1 MIAKFSKKTIPF
13 LTHSGQQTDPDWLI
27 EHQPEYDALI
37 RLPFI
42 ALAEYLKQAMQSD
55 AADYHFPTKGIGR
68 IKRLANKVMPGE
80 PHYKDWLSLS
90 ASRPSDSRFERNPHL
105 FFGILPNEAPW
116 NGVIVSGGLFM
127 PSGPQLKKMR
137 HAIAKDAKPFHSLF
151 KDRHFKARF
160 KEGFSSFN
168 IASRAPRGFDPE
180 HPDMEWLRLKS
191 FLVVKKISMSEF
203 TSPAL
208 PDSLVTDFKQLLRL
222 NRLTE
227 GVLANR

>member
-1 MIAKFSKKTIPF
+1 MDEKFSKKTLPF
-13 LTHSGQQTDPDWLI
+13 LTQAGQQTDPEWLSA
-27 EHQPEYDALI
+27 HQAEYDALV

-42 ALAEYLKQAMQSD
+42 ALAEHLKQAMQSD

-137 HAIAKDAKPFHSLF
+137 NAISEDAKPFHSLF
-151 KDRHFKARF
+151 KDKKFKERF

-168 IASRAPRGFDPE
+168 IAARAPRGCDPE
-180 HPDMEWLRLKS
+180 HPDIEWLRLKS
-191 FLVVKKISMSEF
+191 FLVVKKLATAEF
-203 TSPAL
+203 ASAELADT
-208 PDSLVTDFKQLLRL
+208 LVADFKQLLRL
-222 NRLTE
+222 NRLIE
-227 GVLANR
+227 EIVMG

>member
-1 MIAKFSKKTIPF
+1 MEVKFSKKTIPF
-13 LTHSGQQTDPDWLI
+13 LTKAGQQTDPDWLAA
-27 EHQPEYDALI
+27 HQEEYDALV

-42 ALAEYLKQAMQSD
+42 ALAEYFKQALQPD

-137 HAIAKDAKPFHSLF
+137 NAIAEDAKPFHSLF
-151 KDRHFKARF
+151 KDKKFKKRF
-160 KEGFSSFN
+160 NEGFSSFN
-168 IASRAPRGFDPE
+168 SAARAPRGFDPE

-191 FLVVKKISMSEF
+191 FLVVKKLSITEF
-203 TSPAL
+203 ASPELA
-208 PDSLVTDFKQLLRL
+208 DALVTDFKQLLRL
-222 NRLTE
+222 NRLIE
-227 GVLANR
+227 DIVID